1 MLVGLIESSPG
12 YVCMLMK
19 LHEERNFSCDTSVV
33 ACTAEDMLNGCVAH
47 IEAKLISNLAKWSLT
62 LFLSSLNEKVFVSI
76 TELRGMA
83 RMWMIFSHARR
94 KIFVHDASSCAIFQ
108 PEEGRGLSNSLPT
121 KDSTNKQVF
130 SGRIKLMSTSF
141 WCRHENN
148 SIWHND

>member
-1 MLVGLIESSPG
+1 
-12 YVCMLMK
+12 MLMK
-19 LHEERNFSCDTSVV
+19 LREERDFLCDTSAV
-33 ACTAEDMLNGCVAH
+33 ACTAEDMSNGCVAH
-47 IEAKLISNLAKWSLT
+47 IEAKLISNLAKWSST
-62 LFLSSLNEKVFVSI
+62 LFSSGSNDKVFVSI
-76 TELRGMA
+76 SELRGTA
-83 RMWMIFSHARR
+83 RTRMIFSRARR